1 MAILSKGTDFA
12 TGEQVT
18 AARLDALVDNA
29 TFASGAVDGSTTE
42 LNGSGAII
50 VKDAGITSAKLN
62 LSATGVSQTIAS
74 FKTTQDG
81 NNRSL
86 DILTPASTTDL
97 DSPFEL
103 ATGNAILFQI
113 DPDHPILFD
122 ANGKV
127 GIGTE
132 GPDEQLTVQAGTFG
146 NNQDGGIAVQLG
158 AESGSH
164 FKTAFKCKTDG
175 SGNPRTAIDAP
186 LSSTGGTT
194 QEAISIDNAGKVG
207 IGNTDPSSILDIT
220 QATGVAEINLNA
232 TANDAILSLNSD
244 TDEGQDSEIH
254 FNAGANTRG
263 KIEYNHHV
271 DAASQ
276 KMSFFAGDNSE
287 RLTILGDGKV
297 GIGATSPTQELEVA
311 GDITTNSII
320 AREGAT
326 DDCLRLLSDPE
337 APDGTNGGSQ
347 IQLFAQEA
355 STASQI
361 YHSARFHVFNPLS
374 GSAVFQINSDASISH
389 FNGSVGVGTSS
400 PSKLLH
406 IKSSN
411 SDTAE
416 SVACFGNGDIDR
428 GLEIKT
434 NGNGGTSLDWGFN
447 AVNSRNL
454 VFDTNQTERM
464 RISSSGNV
472 GIGDTDPSKELVVKN
487 AATTST
493 ESVINV
499 ISGNQGVAG
508 LYLGD
513 SDDDIVG
520 GIVYDNNTDLLQLRS
535 SNNQTAVSINSS
547 ENVGIGTTSP
557 SSKLDVN
564 GNTNVTGNLD
574 VSGDIDVDGTI
585 EFDALSGT
593 GSVSVTDIKDED
605 NMSSNSATALATQQ
619 SIRAFTAMSPIQNG
633 SGGGYTG
640 GESVTFPN
648 GLILK
653 MGKTGDVAQD
663 GDTTVTFGSAFPNE
677 IISLVITKE
686 GAKNIGG
693 NGEIT
698 ASSVSAS
705 GFVFNNGADST
716 GKCNYMAM
724 GR

>member
-29 TFASGAVDGSTTE
+29 TFASGAVDGSTTQ

-62 LSATGVSQTIAS
+62 LSATGASQNIAQ
-74 FKTTQDG
+74 FVAVQDSG
-81 NNRSL
+81 SREFNIR
-86 DILTPASTTDL
+86 TPANTASL
-97 DSPFEL
+97 DSPFEFHT
-103 ATGNAILFQI
+103 ANAFKFLVDAHEVII
-113 DPDHPILFD
+113 DST
-122 ANGKV
+122 GKV

-220 QATGVAEINLNA
+220 QATGEAKIILNA
-232 TANDAILSLNSD
+232 TTNDAVLSLNSD
-244 TDEGQDSEIH
+244 NDQGQDSEIH
-254 FNAGANTRG
+254 FDAGGTTKGR
-263 KIEYNHHV
+263 IEYNHNGT
-271 DAASQ
+271 AASQ
-276 KMSFFAGDNSE
+276 KMSFFAGNNGVE
-287 RLTILGDGKV
+287 ALTILGDGKV

-347 IQLFAQEA
+347 IQLFAQV
-355 STASQI
+355 SSNPSQI
-361 YHSARFHVFNPLS
+361 YHSARYHVFNPLS

-389 FNGSVGVGTSS
+389 FNGQLGVNTLSPDGNLHVVGAAGDKGRIFLADADNGSGQADSLALVKDGVNASVVNRDGGYLQLGANNSHFVTLSS
-400 PSKLLH
+400 
-406 IKSSN
+406 
-411 SDTAE
+411 D
-416 SVACFGNGDIDR
+416 
-428 GLEIKT
+428 
-434 NGNGGTSLDWGFN
+434 
-447 AVNSRNL
+447 
-454 VFDTNQTERM
+454 
-464 RISSSGNV
+464 GNV
-472 GIGDTDPSKELVVKN
+472 GIGDDSPSKELVVKN
-487 AATTST
+487 VATTST

-535 SNNQTAVSINSS
+535 SNNNPAVSINSS

-686 GAKNIGG
+686 GAKNVGG

-705 GFVFNNGADST
+705 GFVFNNGSDST

>member
-1 MAILSKGTDFA
+1 MAILSKGTDFE
-12 TGEQVT
+12 TGQQVT
-18 AARLDALVDNA
+18 AARLNALVDNA
-29 TFASGAVDGSTTE
+29 TFASGAADGSTTQ
-42 LNGSGAII
+42 LNDSGAIM
-50 VKDAGITSAKLN
+50 VKDGGITSAKLN
-62 LSATGVSQTIAS
+62 LSATGQSQNIAT
-74 FKTTQDG
+74 FNAVQDSG
-81 NNRSL
+81 TRGLNIR
-86 DILTPASTTDL
+86 TPA
-97 DSPFEL
+97 DSS
-103 ATGNAILFQI
+103 NAIKFLVDANEVVI
-113 DPDHPILFD
+113 DS
-122 ANGKV
+122 NGKV

-132 GPDEQLTVQAGTFG
+132 GPDEQLTVQAGTFA

-220 QATGVAEINLNA
+220 QATGAAEINLNA

-271 DAASQ
+271 NAASQ

-297 GIGATSPTQELEVA
+297 GIGTTSPTQELEVA

-337 APDGTNGGSQ
+337 APDDTDGGSQ
-347 IQLFAQEA
+347 IQLFAQV
-355 STASQI
+355 SSNPSQI
-361 YHSARFHVFNPLS
+361 YHSAKYHVFNPLS

-389 FNGSVGVGTSS
+389 FNGQLGVNTSS
-400 PSKLLH
+400 PDGNLH
-406 IKSSN
+406 VVGATGDKGRIFLADADNGSGQADSLALVKDGVNASVVNRDGGYLQLGANNSHFVTLSS
-411 SDTAE
+411 
-416 SVACFGNGDIDR
+416 G
-428 GLEIKT
+428 
-434 NGNGGTSLDWGFN
+434 
-447 AVNSRNL
+447 
-454 VFDTNQTERM
+454 
-464 RISSSGNV
+464 GNV
-472 GIGDTDPSKELVVKN
+472 GIGTTSPSKELVVKN

-513 SDDDIVG
+513 PDDNIVG

-705 GFVFNNGADST
+705 GFVFNNGSDST